1 MKAKEARQV
10 DVMSI
15 VAGYSEANKLVRKME
30 KEDGK
35 IYLFYHFA
43 NWNFLTIFV
52 SKYFL
57 KLKEKSDGN
66 IHPNI

>member
-43 NWNFLTIFV
+43 NWNFLTIL
-52 SKYFL
+52 Y
-57 KLKEKSDGN
+57 
-66 IHPNI
+66 PNIF